1 MIAKLRGVVRLFLF
15 SYPRIL
21 LRVLL
26 RHAIIRFTGLYV
38 VLRVKTLAKCLPVLV
53 ISTISLSNTAQA
65 AYWYLGIA
73 TAGLQDATMS
83 HNDEYRTG
91 LLNWGNWQLEP
102 AAHFVLLDNPTPAQ
116 VTGAIGNIAG
126 QMVQDD
132 VLLFTYSGHTQNDL
146 FGNII
151 THPDAAPVDEIAPGA
166 ASPGDEY
173 MQLNGGTLTD
183 DALASAFGNLP
194 VNTWLLAIMNTCYG
208 MGYWGG
214 TSDLNSVTMTAM
226 MGSVPETVGCPD
238 PDPFEDALQ
247 LGATNGQ
254 ADMNTDDKV
263 YALEWFNYA
272 NNQPGVAAQQ
282 PGIAGNNFFVAGE
295 PVILENFSAVPIP
308 AAIWLFGSG
317 LTGVIAFARRK
328 RT

>member
-1 MIAKLRGVVRLFLF
+1 MITKLLTKGNAPFCSKNFMAVRGRLVGACFATALG
-15 SYPRIL
+15 L
-21 LRVLL
+21 
-26 RHAIIRFTGLYV
+26 AISHSG
-38 VLRVKTLAKCLPVLV
+38 P
-53 ISTISLSNTAQA
+53 AQA

-73 TAGLQDATMS
+73 TAGLVDATMS
-83 HNDEYRTG
+83 HNDEYKTG
-91 LLNWGNWQLEP
+91 LLQWGNWQAQPGANL
-102 AAHFVLLDNPTPAQ
+102 VLLDNPTPAGL
-116 VTGAIGNIAG
+116 TGAIGNIAG
-126 QMVQDD
+126 LMAAGD
-132 VLLFTYSGHTQNDL
+132 VLLFTYSGHTQNDI

-151 THPDAAPVDEIAPGA
+151 THPDAAPVDEVAPAA

-183 DALASAFGNLP
+183 DALASAFGAMP

-214 TSDLNSVTMTAM
+214 TSDLNSITMTAM

-254 ADMNTDDKV
+254 ADMNADNKV
-263 YALEWFNYA
+263 YTLEWFNYA

-282 PGIAGNNFFVAGE
+282 PGIAGNNFFVAAE
-295 PVILENFSAVPIP
+295 PVILQNFNPVPLP
-308 AAIWLFGSG
+308 AAVWLFGSG
-317 LTGVIAFARRK
+317 FAGLLALARR
-328 RT
+328 RRV